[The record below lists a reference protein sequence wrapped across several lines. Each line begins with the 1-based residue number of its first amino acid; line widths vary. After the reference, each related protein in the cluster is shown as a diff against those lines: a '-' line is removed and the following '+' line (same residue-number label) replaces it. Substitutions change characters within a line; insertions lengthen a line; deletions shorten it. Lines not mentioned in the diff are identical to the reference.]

1 MSVLIISNDSAY
13 GSERAF
19 NAPRLAGPLAK

>member
-1 MSVLIISNDSAY
+1 MSVLIIINDSAF

-19 NAPRLAGPLAK
+19 NAPRLAGSLAK